1 MHRSRVASGRPSP
14 KPGSVA
20 TLQALADAPPAAV
33 LVAVGLFGLAIGSF
47 LNVVI
52 ARLPGGRSIVW
63 PPSSC
68 PGCGAH
74 LAWHDNIPVL
84 SFLALRGRCRT
95 CGMPISWR
103 YPLVEAVTAAALVAA
118 YFTFG
123 PTADFVAAGLLLPA
137 LIAITAIDLE
147 HQLIPNVI
155 TLPGAVAGLAV
166 NVATGRMFWA
176 DPAIGILLGSG
187 LFLAIILASG
197 GGMGGGDLKLGG
209 MLGAFL
215 GWKALVFALFV
226 AVVLGGALAL
236 ALLASGLRK
245 RKDAIPFGPFL
256 AVGGAMALFWGE
268 RVVDW
273 YLSGFGR

>member
-1 MHRSRVASGRPSP
+1 MA
-14 KPGSVA
+14 A
-20 TLQALADAPPAAV
+20 LQAVANSGPVAL

-52 ARLPGGRSIVW
+52 ARVPVGRSIVR
-63 PPSSC
+63 PPSAC

-84 SFLALRGRCRT
+84 SFLVLRGRCRA
-95 CGMPISWR
+95 CGMSISWR
-103 YPLVEAVTAAALVAA
+103 YPLVEAVTSAVLLVAYLA
-118 YFTFG
+118 LG
-123 PTADFVAAGLLLPA
+123 PTADFIVAVLLLPA
-137 LIAITAIDLE
+137 LVAITAIDLE

-155 TLPGAVAGLAV
+155 TLPGILVGLAA
-166 NVATGRMFWA
+166 NLATGRMSWVE
-176 DPAIGILLGSG
+176 PVVGIALGGG
-187 LFLAIILASG
+187 LFLVIILASG

-215 GWKALVFALFV
+215 GWKALVFALFI

-256 AVGGAMALFWGE
+256 AMGGAMALLWGE